1 MIGESALIVQV
12 PEAEPFVRDLRARFD
27 FRSSEGVPAHIT
39 VLHPFV
45 PYPVPRSSLDQLEA
59 LFSSRDAFDF
69 RLSRIGRWPDNLHL
83 LPLPAEPFVALTR
96 AVWAAF
102 PAHPPYEGR
111 FSDIVPHLSVAQ
123 GASELLDEAFPLLG
137 QAIPASGIAGVCREV
152 SLLALTGNSWEVT
165 YRFPLRHPPAHS

>member
-1 MIGESALIVQV
+1 MK
-12 PEAEPFVRDLRARFD
+12 DLRARFD
-27 FRSSEGVPAHIT
+27 VRSSEGVPAHIT
-39 VLHPFV
+39 VLHPFRPLPHPGAV
-45 PYPVPRSSLDQLEA
+45 ADQLKQLLA
-59 LFSSRDAFDF
+59 RCKSFDF
-69 RLSRIGRWPDNLHL
+69 RLTKIGRWPDNLHL
-83 LPLPAEPFVALTR
+83 LPAPSDPFVALTR

-102 PAHPPYEGR
+102 PAHPPYEGL

-123 GASELLDEAFPLLG
+123 GATELLDEAFPLLG